1 MRLFSNFQSVHSRR
15 RMVAYSDPLTEA
27 LRRYDAL
34 TDAELK
40 ILGGQQAY
48 SIGGRSL
55 TRADLGK
62 IRDEID
68 RLDKRIQV
76 LRARAARG
84 GIRIRGAVP
93 LP

>member
-1 MRLFSNFQSVHSRR
+1 
-15 RMVAYSDPLTEA
+15 MVAYSDPLAEA
-27 LRRYDAL
+27 LRRYDVL
-34 TDAELK
+34 TNAEIK
-40 ILGGQQAY
+40 ILDGQQVY

-68 RLDKRIQV
+68 RLDKRIAV

>member
-1 MRLFSNFQSVHSRR
+1 MPPYTDS
-15 RMVAYSDPLTEA
+15 LTEA
-27 LRRYDAL
+27 IRRYEL
-34 TDAELK
+34 WSDAEIK
-40 ILGGQQAY
+40 VAAGQAY

-55 TRADLGK
+55 TRANQK
-62 IRDEID
+62 EIQSTLEY
-68 RLDKRIQV
+68 LDKRILV